1 MQIQIGIVAAAADI
15 VMDIVAG
22 KVVVQQPGGDAVIP
36 QFGRDISARTIAHKS
51 LRHGEVQALL
61 TDVETAGRLFDHLRH
76 RHAGIGREGIHT
88 GHGGGIDAHAGQL
101 AAGQAGGQTVV
112 VLSALKGDI
121 AGGHKAVIQ
130 VDIDA
135 IGARRHLLTL
145 FETRQ
150 IRHRGRIIGE
160 ETRVKVKFRLRG
172 KGLHGKQKGQRE
184 PGKYASRSR
193 RAAPRMPGTQA
204 VRSIFQM

>member
-51 LRHGEVQALL
+51 LWHGQIQALL
-61 TDVETAGRLFDHLRH
+61 AHVKTAGRLFDHLRH

-172 KGLHGKQKGQRE
+172 KGLHGKQKGKRE
-184 PGKYASRSR
+184 PGKDASRSR
-193 RAAPRMPGTQA
+193 RAAPRTQA